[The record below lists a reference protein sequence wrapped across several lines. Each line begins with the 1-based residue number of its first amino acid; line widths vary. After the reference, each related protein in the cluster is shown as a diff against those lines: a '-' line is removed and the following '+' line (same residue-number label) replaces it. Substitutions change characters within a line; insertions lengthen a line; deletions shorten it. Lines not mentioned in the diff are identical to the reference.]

1 MAIDA
6 KHFHVVRK
14 PLLTEKTVAQQLGGV
29 YAFEVAD
36 GASKLQIRDA
46 VEAIWNVKVASVR
59 TSSLKGE
66 ERRNRHGAFT
76 TSGYRKAYVKLKSGY
91 EIEIV

>member
-14 PLLTEKTVAQQLGGV
+14 PILTEKSVGQQLGGV
-29 YAFEVAD
+29 YAFEVAA
-36 GASKLQIRDA
+36 GASKLQIKDA
-46 VEAIWNVKVASVR
+46 VEAIWNVKVNTVR
-59 TSSLKGE
+59 TATMKGE
-66 ERRNRHGAFT
+66 ERRNRHGSFVTA
-76 TSGYRKAYVKLKSGY
+76 GHRKAYVKLKDGY